1 MPAMSFMRMHCSER
15 GLGIRQ
21 ITGLQCLAE
30 FGERTVGIVC
40 NARGKAGGERR
51 EGLLGGAQIARL
63 QGVGQSL
70 DILTTLLPGIAWDG
84 L

>member
-1 MPAMSFMRMHCSER
+1 MKRWIYVSTSA
-15 GLGIRQ
+15 L
-21 ITGLQCLAE
+21 L
-30 FGERTVGIVC
+30 VGIVC